1 MANVLPLPSLN
12 VLKQVHT
19 DTRYLNAYV
28 TMNRD
33 LQRLDNKIRQLER
46 NNAKLRNNIKMY
58 EIKVGKLRQ
67 EISNNINEKGLI
79 QDNNDRL

>member
-1 MANVLPLPSLN
+1 VLPLPISN
-12 VLKQVHT
+12 VLKQT
-19 DTRYLNAYV
+19 AIDTHYLNV
-28 TMNRD
+28 LETMNRD
-33 LQRLDNKIRQLER
+33 LQRLDNKIKQLER

>member
-1 MANVLPLPSLN
+1 
-12 VLKQVHT
+12 
-19 DTRYLNAYV
+19 
-28 TMNRD
+28 MNRD

>member
-1 MANVLPLPSLN
+1 
-12 VLKQVHT
+12 
-19 DTRYLNAYV
+19 
-28 TMNRD
+28 MNRD

-46 NNAKLRNNIKMY
+46 NNSKLRNNIKMY

>member
-1 MANVLPLPSLN
+1 
-12 VLKQVHT
+12 
-19 DTRYLNAYV
+19 
-28 TMNRD
+28 MNRD
-33 LQRLDNKIRQLER
+33 LQRLDNKIRQLEH

>member
-1 MANVLPLPSLN
+1 
-12 VLKQVHT
+12 
-19 DTRYLNAYV
+19 
-28 TMNRD
+28 MNRD
-33 LQRLDNKIRQLER
+33 LQRLDNRIRQLER

-79 QDNNDRL
+79 QDKNDRL

>member
-1 MANVLPLPSLN
+1 
-12 VLKQVHT
+12 
-19 DTRYLNAYV
+19 
-28 TMNRD
+28 MNRD

-58 EIKVGKLRQ
+58 EIKVSKLRQ

>member
-1 MANVLPLPSLN
+1 
-12 VLKQVHT
+12 
-19 DTRYLNAYV
+19 
-28 TMNRD
+28 MNRD
-33 LQRLDNKIRQLER
+33 LQRLDNKIKQLEH

-79 QDNNDRL
+79 QDNNDRLWQNMNSRCIKTLAL

>member
-1 MANVLPLPSLN
+1 
-12 VLKQVHT
+12 
-19 DTRYLNAYV
+19 
-28 TMNRD
+28 MNRD

-58 EIKVGKLRQ
+58 EIKIGKLRQ
-67 EISNNINEKGLI
+67 EISNNINEKGFI

>member
-1 MANVLPLPSLN
+1 MNVE
-12 VLKQVHT
+12 KKT
-19 DTRYLNAYV
+19 K
-28 TMNRD
+28 MNRD
-33 LQRLDNKIRQLER
+33 LQRLDNRIRQLER